1 MNTMQKIARE
11 NERKDLPEFN
21 VGDLVKIQYRIV
33 DGKNS
38 RLQAFS
44 GNVIAIKNQGNSKT
58 FTLRRVSFGNGVE
71 RTFPFNSPNLDSV
84 VVERKGRVRRS
95 KLYYLR
101 EKIGKSARI
110 KEAKKA

>member
-84 VVERKGRVRRS
+84 TVERKGRVRRS

>member
-1 MNTMQKIARE
+1 MNTLQKIARE

-110 KEAKKA
+110 KEAN